1 MPWEVGRGSG
11 PVPPVSVE
19 PKQTLKTDRRGA
31 VIVEMAL
38 VLPLLVTL
46 LLGLVCYGQYFLI
59 ANRVQQIANDA
70 ARATIGGRTS
80 AERNPLPADAADDA
94 ATITT
99 VIEIQALYARYST
112 GRGQGVI

>member
-59 ANRVQQIANDA
+59 AHRVQPIANDA
-70 ARATIGGRTS
+70 ARATLGGLTSDEPSPQTRTAPWGGRVFQHLY
-80 AERNPLPADAADDA
+80 LPVVDGALHKQ
-94 ATITT
+94 TT
-99 VIEIQALYARYST
+99 RETL
-112 GRGQGVI
+112 